1 MALSLT
7 SYCTLG
13 RSGLRVSPLC
23 LGTMTF
29 GRDWTW
35 GCEPEEAFRMVDLYA
50 ERGGNFLDTA
60 NIYTKGHS
68 EAILGDYL
76 RERGG
81 RDRWVLATKF
91 CGNLHPGDPNQGG
104 AGRKSLQQNLEQ
116 SLRRLRTD
124 CIDLYWMHF
133 NDPHTPID
141 ETLRTLD
148 DLVSAGKVRYI
159 GFSDTP
165 AWRCAEAQVLAR
177 VRGWHPL
184 IALQIEYSL
193 IERTVEM
200 DLMPMARAFGLG
212 VTPWS
217 PLKGGLLSG
226 KYAKD
231 KQPAAGEGRHQP
243 GQSKSLT
250 DRNYAII
257 AALEEVSRESGT
269 PMASLA
275 LAWVLQRP
283 GVASPI
289 VGARTPEQLAQNL
302 AALEVVIAPEHLK
315 RLDEASAPAPIFP
328 HSFLPGTT
336 SVMQGGAEINGVP
349 SAPWALAPAA
359 DHERW

>member
-1 MALSLT
+1 MPLSLA
-7 SYCTLG
+7 SYRTLG

-29 GRDWTW
+29 GQDWAW
-35 GCEPEEAFRMVDLYA
+35 GCEPSEAFRMMDAYA
-50 ERGGNFLDTA
+50 DGGGNFLDTA

-68 EAILGDYL
+68 EAILGDYFK
-76 RERGG
+76 ERGG
-81 RDRWVLATKF
+81 RDRWVVATKF
-91 CGNLHPGDPNQGG
+91 CGNLHTGDPNNGG
-104 AGRKSLQQNLEQ
+104 AGRKSIQQNLEQ

-133 NDPHTPID
+133 NDPHTPMD

-148 DLVSAGKVRYI
+148 DLVSAGKIRYI

-165 AWRCAEAQVLAR
+165 AWRCSEAQVIAR

-184 IALQIEYSL
+184 IALQIEHSL

-226 KYAKD
+226 KYGKD
-231 KQPAAGEGRHQP
+231 KQPAKGEGRHQP

-257 AALEEVSRESGT
+257 AELEAMATEAGVS
-269 PMASLA
+269 MASLA
-275 LAWVLQRP
+275 LAWVMQRP

-289 VGARTPEQLAQNL
+289 LGARNLAQLEQNL
-302 AALEVVIAPEHLK
+302 KALDVKISPEHQR
-315 RLDEASAPAPIFP
+315 RLDEVSAPTPTFP

-336 SVMQGGAEINGVP
+336 SVMQAGTEINGQG
-349 SAPWALAPAA
+349 SAPWPLAPAG